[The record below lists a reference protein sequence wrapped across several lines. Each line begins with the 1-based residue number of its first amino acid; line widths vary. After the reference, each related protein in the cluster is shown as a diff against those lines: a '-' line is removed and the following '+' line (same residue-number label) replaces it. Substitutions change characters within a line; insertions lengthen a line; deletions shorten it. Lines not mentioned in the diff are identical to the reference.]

1 MPTVALVLLLAIWS
15 LIDPISNAD
24 AQPTILQQSGGTTGT
39 LSPLGNGDALYS
51 DAHGNKGP
59 TQLGSGLPSHS
70 FSSPHGATGGTV
82 TPFGTPRP
90 PNLLTPAPL
99 LPLHPKGMAT
109 PQPHTPAPTY
119 QQGRPSSPLGRPSH
133 QPAQEWNSNPLP
145 RNRQPEEDC

>member
-1 MPTVALVLLLAIWS
+1 MSTIALVLLLAIWS

-51 DAHGNKGP
+51 DAHGNKGL

-70 FSSPHGATGGTV
+70 FSSPHGATAGTV

-109 PQPHTPAPTY
+109 PQPHTPASTY
-119 QQGRPSSPLGRPSH
+119 QQGRSGSSLGRP
-133 QPAQEWNSNPLP
+133 
-145 RNRQPEEDC
+145 

>member
-1 MPTVALVLLLAIWS
+1 MPTVALVVLLAIWS

-24 AQPTILQQSGGTTGT
+24 AQPTLLQQSDGTTGR

-51 DAHGNKGP
+51 DAHGNKGRTR
-59 TQLGSGLPSHS
+59 TQLGSGLTSHS
-70 FSSPHGATGGTV
+70 FSSPHGATAGTV

-109 PQPHTPAPTY
+109 PQPQTPASPN
-119 QQGRPSSPLGRPSH
+119 QQGRLGSSLGRP
-133 QPAQEWNSNPLP
+133 
-145 RNRQPEEDC
+145 

>member
-1 MPTVALVLLLAIWS
+1 MPTLALVVLLAIWS

-24 AQPTILQQSGGTTGT
+24 AQPTLLQQSDGTTAT

-70 FSSPHGATGGTV
+70 FSSPHGANAGTV
-82 TPFGTPRP
+82 TPFGTPKP

-109 PQPHTPAPTY
+109 PQPQSPASSN
-119 QQGRPSSPLGRPSH
+119 QQGRPGSSLGRP
-133 QPAQEWNSNPLP
+133 
-145 RNRQPEEDC
+145 